1 MMRQSSHAS
10 EVYRAGWGDG
20 SGHFL
25 DSSQAMLPH
34 EFNGDGDQPGN
45 IDGEGEDE
53 GERDGDRGSDEKVFD
68 SMTAGSKAAGGD
80 HAPLP
85 SLASDAVFA
94 PPSPSSKKDQFKES
108 LLSYSEYVSLNKQT
122 NKRRK
127 PLRPPSIYIICL
139 CAFVCARSHVCMH
152 NKEPLSVTWEQR
164 NTYCLAFQHAR
175 PFESSDE
182 SV

>member
-1 MMRQSSHAS
+1 MRQSSHTS

-34 EFNGDGDQPGN
+34 EFTGDGDQPGN

-122 NKRRK
+122 NKQK
-127 PLRPPSIYIICL
+127 NVVNPSVSRLYIYYL
-139 CAFVCARSHVCMH
+139 FVCICVCA
-152 NKEPLSVTWEQR
+152 
-164 NTYCLAFQHAR
+164 LACVYA
-175 PFESSDE
+175 
-182 SV
+182 

>member
-1 MMRQSSHAS
+1 MMRQSSHTS

-68 SMTAGSKAAGGD
+68 SMTAGSKAAGGE

-122 NKRRK
+122 NVVN
-127 PLRPPSIYIICL
+127 PPVSRLYIL
-139 CAFVCARSHVCMH
+139 FVCMH
-152 NKEPLSVTWEQR
+152 VCVRARMCVCIIRSRCLLRGNKETLI
-164 NTYCLAFQHAR
+164 A
-175 PFESSDE
+175 
-182 SV
+182 